1 MYMYL
6 FSPDHCSCK
15 IAQKVTVSTV
25 DTLLD
30 QGSGSINEDLL
41 LQTGNLYGVFDGATS
56 LEKGGDTLGK
66 TGGLLAAETAA
77 QAFSRNGGT
86 LCRLADRA
94 NSGIRVLMEARG
106 VDLSRRRHL
115 WSTSGVVVRVDREEI
130 EWFQIGDSR
139 ALLLYTDGSYR
150 LLADPIDHD
159 QETLRLWKELG
170 PNVTGTI
177 QESLADQILKVRKG
191 MNIHYGVLNGEPQ
204 ALDFF
209 RHGRVPLTG
218 VTDIILYTDGLFLP
232 RSNPDLPEDLE
243 TFVRLYR
250 LGGLKLIHRRVREL
264 QKDDP
269 RCLTF
274 PRFKTHDDIAAIAL
288 RIHEE

>member
-6 FSPDHCSCK
+6 FSPEHCCCK
-15 IAQKVTVSTV
+15 IAQKVTISAV
-25 DTLLD
+25 DTLLE
-30 QGSGSINEDLL
+30 QGSGSINEDIL
-41 LQTGNLYGVFDGATS
+41 LQAGNLYGVFDGATS
-56 LEKGGDTLGK
+56 LEKSRDALGK

-77 QAFSRNGGT
+77 KIFSRNGGT
-86 LCRLADRA
+86 LYRLAERA
-94 NSGIRVLMEARG
+94 NSGIRELMEAKG
-106 VDLSRRRHL
+106 VDLSRRQHL
-115 WSTSGVVVRVDREEI
+115 WSTSGVVVRIDSEGI
-130 EWFQIGDSR
+130 EWIQIGDSQ
-139 ALLLYTDGSYR
+139 ALLLYADGSYR

-159 QETLRLWKELG
+159 QETLLLWKELG

-204 ALDFF
+204 ARDFF

-218 VTDIILYTDGLFLP
+218 VTDIILYTDGFFLP

-250 LGGLKLIHRRVREL
+250 QGGLKLIHRQVREL
-264 QKDDP
+264 QKEDP
-269 RCLTF
+269 RCLTY

-288 RIHEE
+288 RIYEG